1 MKKIL
6 LFLLFFLSM
15 SFAMEAQIIT
25 PSPYEVCDDNNDGVA
40 TFELNTKIDEIF
52 GGVNPGGYLVT
63 FHETLSNAN
72 ANITAVGSNYTNLNP
87 FTQTLYVRVEN
98 ITLGTYEIVELVL
111 IVNPLP
117 TIAQPNDMIV
127 YQNPYSG
134 VATFDLTIQEAS
146 TSQGNPGFL
155 FSYYLTQADAMAGT
169 TQLPPSA
176 YTNVSPTQTIW
187 VRVTNA
193 GTGCFVITDFDIM
206 VLPGGPSNN
215 IYIPDVNFKAK
226 LVQSST
232 SNTIAKNSLGAN
244 MKVDVNNDGEIS
256 FSEAAGVYQLNVPSS
271 NIASLIGISSFPN
284 ITRLECSQNQITN
297 LDISNLSNLSYFGAF
312 QNPLTILDCNSNPNL
327 QTIYIQSQTLEYLL
341 IKNGVNENAFMD
353 PGSWTELFCCSPNL
367 QYVCCDESQ
376 LTSVLAVLSEL
387 GNTTINV
394 NTYCTVVPGGDYNV
408 ITGTAI
414 FDLNT
419 DGCDALDVVQ
429 PFIKVNIN
437 DGTGQSATFTSNTG
451 NYKFYTQEGNFS
463 ITPEVDNPSY
473 YTISPVTSTVNF
485 PTVNNT
491 TETRNFCITPNGIHP
506 DIEIAIAPIVPARP
520 GFPAIYEV
528 VYKNIGNQT
537 LNQQY
542 GISFFYNQN
551 LMNFTLSN
559 PAPETQNAGALN
571 WSVNNLQPFESRS
584 IYVTMNINAPTAT
597 NPVNIDDILTLTA
610 NAIPATGETNTQNN
624 IFQFNQTVVGSYDP
638 NDKQCVEGDI
648 VSPVKIGEYLHY
660 LIRFENTG
668 NYYAENIVVKDV
680 IDTTKFDVSSL
691 QIMSSSHPVEAKV
704 RGNIAEFI
712 FKNIN
717 LDSGGHGNILLKL
730 KTRSNLAVG
739 TTVSNKAD
747 IFFDYNHPIITNFA
761 NTTFQALSVPENNLN
776 QAIKIYPNPTDN
788 VVNIK
793 ADSTI
798 RSIQVYD
805 VQGRIL
811 ISKILSEENASVDLS
826 SYSSGIYY
834 LKINSDNGAKTEKLI
849 KK

>member
-15 SFAMEAQIIT
+15 SFAMEAQITT
-25 PSPYEVCDDNNDGVA
+25 PSDYEVCDDNNDGFTIFDLTIKNA
-40 TFELNTKIDEIF
+40 EILNGE
-52 GGVNPGGYLVT
+52 NPGDYMIT
-63 FHETLSNAN
+63 YHETLAN
-72 ANITAVGSNYTNLNP
+72 ATQDISPVNTNYANVNQYT
-87 FTQTLYVRVEN
+87 TTLYVRVEN
-98 ITLGTYEIVELVL
+98 IALGTFAIVELNL

-117 TIAQPNDMIV
+117 TIIQPNDMIV
-127 YQNPYSG
+127 YQNPYTG
-134 VATFDLTIQEAS
+134 IAVFDLT
-146 TSQGNPGFL
+146 SQNNYMTAGVAGFYVS
-155 FSYYLTQADAMAGT
+155 FYLTQFDAMAGT
-169 TQLPPSA
+169 AELPTPSA
-176 YTNVSPTQTIW
+176 YVNSSPTQTIW

-206 VLPGGPSNN
+206 VLLGGPNDAV
-215 IYIPDVNFKAK
+215 YIPDANFKTK
-226 LVQSST
+226 LIT
-232 SNTIAKNSLGAN
+232 LGYDTNA
-244 MKVDVNNDGEIS
+244 DGEIQ
-256 FSEAAGVYQLNVPSS
+256 FSEAAAVTTILNVSSS
-271 NIASLIGISSFPN
+271 NIADLMGLQAFTNISGLN
-284 ITRLECSQNQITN
+284 CSDNN
-297 LDISNLSNLSYFGAF
+297 LTSVDASTIQFAGANFNFSNNPNLSYI
-312 QNPLTILDCNSNPNL
+312 NM
-327 QTIYIQSQTLEYLL
+327 
-341 IKNGVNENAFMD
+341 KNGVIDGCVILPMTGSDYICSMFLNLPSLQFICIDEGENANWLI
-353 PGSWTELFCCSPNL
+353 PSNVQVNSYCSF
-367 QYVCCDESQ
+367 
-376 LTSVLAVLSEL
+376 
-387 GNTTINV
+387 
-394 NTYCTVVPGGDYNV
+394 VPGGSYNSIV
-408 ITGTAI
+408 GATR
-414 FDLNT
+414 FDGNNN
-419 DGCDALDVVQ
+419 GCDANDFRP
-429 PFIKVNIN
+429 PFVKLNFTT
-437 DGTGQSATFTSNTG
+437 GTTTQSIFTDANQDYNYFAVAG
-451 NYKFYTQEGNFS
+451 NYTV
-463 ITPEVDNPSY
+463 TPEIENPTY
-473 YTISPVTSTVNF
+473 FAISPVSATVNF
-485 PTVNNT
+485 PSLNNIV
-491 TETRNFCITPNGIHP
+491 ETRNFCITPNGIHP

-551 LMNFTLSN
+551 LMSFTLSN
-559 PAPETQNAGALN
+559 PAPEMQNTGTLN

-680 IDTTKFDVSSL
+680 FDATKFDVSSL

-761 NTTFQALSVPENNLN
+761 NTTFQELSVPENNLN
-776 QAIKIYPNPTDN
+776 QAIKIYPNPTDD

-834 LKINSDNGAKTEKLI
+834 LKINSDNGAKTDKLI

>member
-15 SFAMEAQIIT
+15 SFAMEAQITT
-25 PSPYEVCDDNNDGVA
+25 PSDYEVCDDNNDGVA

-134 VATFDLTIQEAS
+134 IATFDLISQEIYM
-146 TSQGNPGFL
+146 TQGNPNLL
-155 FSYYLTQADAMAGT
+155 FSYYLTQSDAMAGT
-169 TQLPPSA
+169 TMLPTL
-176 YTNVSPTQTIW
+176 YTNPSPTQTIW

-193 GTGCFVITDFDIM
+193 LTGCFTLANFDIM
-206 VLPGGPSNN
+206 VLPEGPNDAV
-215 IYIPDVNFKAK
+215 YIPDANFKTK
-226 LVQSST
+226 L
-232 SNTIAKNSLGAN
+232 IALGYDTNA
-244 MKVDVNNDGEIS
+244 DGEIQ
-256 FSEAAGVYQLNVPSS
+256 FSEAAAVATILNVSSS
-271 NIASLIGISSFPN
+271 NIADLTGLHAFTNLQGLFCQNNNLTSVDVSTLHFPN
-284 ITRLECSQNQITN
+284 ATY
-297 LDISNLSNLSYFGAF
+297 DFSNNPNLSYI
-312 QNPLTILDCNSNPNL
+312 TM
-327 QTIYIQSQTLEYLL
+327 
-341 IKNGVNENAFMD
+341 KNGVADQCIVLMLTGQDYICSMFLNLPSLQFICVDEGENAN
-353 PGSWTELFCCSPNL
+353 WTMPLNILVNSYCSF
-367 QYVCCDESQ
+367 
-376 LTSVLAVLSEL
+376 
-387 GNTTINV
+387 
-394 NTYCTVVPGGDYNV
+394 VPGGSFNSIV
-408 ITGTAI
+408 GSTR
-414 FDLNT
+414 FDGNNN
-419 DGCDALDVVQ
+419 GCDANDFRP
-429 PFIKVNIN
+429 PFVKLNF
-437 DGTGQSATFTSNTG
+437 TAETTTQSIFTNANQDYNYFAVAG
-451 NYKFYTQEGNFS
+451 NYTV
-463 ITPEVDNPSY
+463 TPEIENPTY
-473 YTISPVTSTVNF
+473 FAISPVNATVNF
-485 PTVNNT
+485 PSLNNIV
-491 TETRNFCITPNGIHP
+491 ETRNFCITPNGIHP

-528 VYKNIGNQT
+528 VYKNIGNQI

-551 LMNFTLSN
+551 LMTFASSN
-559 PAPETQNAGALN
+559 PAPETQNAGTLN

-584 IYVTMNINAPTAT
+584 IYVTMNVNAPTAT
-597 NPVNIDDILTLTA
+597 NPVNINDILTLTA
-610 NAIPATGETNTQNN
+610 NAIPGTGETNTQNN
-624 IFQFNQTVVGSYDP
+624 IFQMNQTVVGSYDP
-638 NDKQCVEGDI
+638 NDKQCLEGDI

-680 IDTTKFDVSSL
+680 IDATKFDISSL

-761 NTTFQALSVPENNLN
+761 NTTFVAMSVPEKELDRSVS
-776 QAIKIYPNPTDN
+776 IYPNPTSD
-788 VVNIK
+788 VVNLK
-793 ADSTI
+793 SDFTI

-805 VQGRIL
+805 IQGRIL
-811 ISKILSEENASVDLS
+811 ITKLLSEENTSVDLS
-826 SYSSGIYY
+826 NYSSGIYY
-834 LKINSDNGAKTEKLI
+834 LKINTDKGAKTEKLV

>member
-6 LFLLFFLSM
+6 LFLIFFLSM
-15 SFAMEAQIIT
+15 SFAMEAQIMT
-25 PSPYEVCDDNNDGVA
+25 PSDYEVCDDNNDGFA
-40 TFELNTKIDEIF
+40 IFDLTTKNDEIIN
-52 GGVNPGGYLVT
+52 GTPGNYT
-63 FHETLSNAN
+63 ITYHETLNNATQDISPVN
-72 ANITAVGSNYTNLNP
+72 TNYANVNQYT
-87 FTQTLYVRVEN
+87 TTLYVRVEN
-98 ITLGTYEIVELVL
+98 VTLSTFSIVELNL

-117 TIAQPNDMIV
+117 MINQPNDLIV

-256 FSEAAGVYQLNVPSS
+256 FSEAVGVYQLNVPNS

-284 ITRLECSQNQITN
+284 LTRLECSQNQIAI
-297 LDISNLSNLSYFGAF
+297 LDISSLANLTYFGAS

-327 QTIYIQSQTLEYLL
+327 QTIYIQSPTLEYLL
-341 IKNGVNENAFMD
+341 IKNGVNENNFMD

-367 QYVCCDESQ
+367 QYVCCDDSQ
-376 LTSVLAVLSEL
+376 LASVLAVLAEL

-394 NTYCTVVPGGDYNV
+394 NTYCTVVPGGNYNL
-408 ITGTAI
+408 ITGNAI
-414 FDLNT
+414 FDLNNN
-419 DGCDALDVVQ
+419 GCDALDVVQ

-437 DGTGQSATFTSNTG
+437 DGTSQSATFTSNTG
-451 NYKFYTQEGNFS
+451 NYKFYTQAGNYA
-463 ITPEVDNPSY
+463 ITPELDNPSY
-473 YTISPVTSTVNF
+473 YTVSPVTSTVNF
-485 PTVNNT
+485 PTVNNS

-520 GFPAIYEV
+520 GFPAVYEV

-551 LMNFTLSN
+551 LMSFTSSN
-559 PAPETQNAGALN
+559 PTPETQNAGTLN

-610 NAIPATGETNTQNN
+610 NAIPTTGETNTQNN

-648 VSPVKIGEYLHY
+648 VSPIKIGEYLHY

-680 IDTTKFDVSSL
+680 IDATKFDISSL

-712 FKNIN
+712 FRNIN

-776 QAIKIYPNPTDN
+776 QAIKIYPNPTSD

-834 LKINSDNGAKTEKLI
+834 LKINSDNGSKTEKLI